1 MIKFRCG
8 HCRQKL
14 GVPDEY
20 AGRRVRCNKCGQPCT
35 VPRPQADAEAAT
47 TKQITPKIPAE
58 PVTPSMELD
67 LKLPQNEPEEMDEEM
82 YLFAGF
88 DEAEDV
94 AEDPTLKAIQM
105 AARDRAAG
113 GAKAGPSRRKSAKG
127 PKSKDPGKGKTE
139 RTPLSEMVPDMLRL
153 PLSLVLCVAAIGAM
167 ILLWIV
173 CGRAAGSALGFFALL
188 VPLTGAAALRLFMV
202 NRTFLLAVLG
212 TLLGGL
218 GIGVG
223 KLAIA
228 KHVVIPYYRQEA
240 NAECLVDLD
249 ALLADEKLQI
259 PQSRSAKSYAT
270 DSVFLLC
277 TALIS
282 LVDDDLADPIQV
294 RGWALH
300 ILRVTNKTDI
310 LALVSNAGSHSGGSQ
325 MPELDAEGEA
335 VFAKAWER
343 MFEWEQNETALRNT
357 RKYFPALMRLTHQCK
372 RLRILG
378 KPKEAMQLA
387 FIASIGLLDSLWIL
401 MGMGFTYFTL
411 AFD

>member
-20 AGRRVRCNKCGQPCT
+20 AGRRVRCNKCSQPCT
-35 VPRPQADAEAAT
+35 VPRPKADAEAAAARQT
-47 TKQITPKIPAE
+47 AAKIGAE

-67 LKLPQNEPEEMDEEM
+67 LKPPQDEPEDIDEEMDF
-82 YLFAGF
+82 FAGL
-88 DEAEDV
+88 DEFQDV
-94 AEDPTLKAIQM
+94 AEDPNLKAIQM
-105 AARDRAAG
+105 AAQDRAAG
-113 GAKAGPSRRKSAKG
+113 RADAGPSRRKSARD

-139 RTPLSEMVPDMLRL
+139 RTPLSEIVPDMLRL
-153 PLSLVLCVAAIGAM
+153 PLSLGLCVAATGAM

-202 NRTFLLAVLG
+202 ERTFLLAVLG
-212 TLLGGL
+212 TVVGGF

-228 KHVVIPYYRQEA
+228 KHVVIPYYQQQA

-259 PQSRSAKSYAT
+259 KQSRSAKRYAT
-270 DSVFLLC
+270 DGAFLLC

-294 RGWALH
+294 RSWALH

-310 LALVSNAGSHSGGSQ
+310 LALVSNAGSSSSGSQ

-335 VFAKAWER
+335 VFAKAWGR
-343 MFEWEQNETALRNT
+343 MFEWEENKTALQNT
-357 RKYFPALMRLTHQCK
+357 RKYFPALMRLANQCK
-372 RLRILG
+372 MQRIL
-378 KPKEAMQLA
+378 KKEKEVIQLA
-387 FIASIGLLDSLWIL
+387 FIDTIGLFDSLWIL
-401 MGMGFTYFTL
+401 MGLGFTYFTL

>member
-58 PVTPSMELD
+58 PATPSMELN
-67 LKLPQNEPEEMDEEM
+67 LKPPQAEPEEMDFFTG
-82 YLFAGF
+82 L
-88 DEAEDV
+88 DEFQDV
-94 AEDPTLKAIQM
+94 AEDPNLEVIQM

-113 GAKAGPSRRKSAKG
+113 RARTEPSRRKSTRD
-127 PKSKDPGKGKTE
+127 PKSKDPGKGNTE
-139 RTPLSEMVPDMLRL
+139 RTPLSEKVPDILRL
-153 PLSLVLCVAAIGAM
+153 PLSLALCLAAVGAT

-212 TLLGGL
+212 TVVGGF

-300 ILRVTNKTDI
+300 ILRVTNRTDI
-310 LALVSNAGSHSGGSQ
+310 LALVSNAGSHSSRPQ

-357 RKYFPALMRLTHQCK
+357 RKYFPALMRLAHQCK

-378 KPKEAMQLA
+378 KSKEVMTLA
-387 FIASIGLLDSLWIL
+387 FLDTIGLLDSLWIL

>member
-8 HCRQKL
+8 HCQQKL

-20 AGRRVRCNKCGQPCT
+20 AGRRVRCNKCSQPCT
-35 VPRPQADAEAAT
+35 VPRPKADAQAAAD
-47 TKQITPKIPAE
+47 KQTTPKIPAE
-58 PVTPSMELD
+58 PVAPSMELN
-67 LKLPQNEPEEMDEEM
+67 LKLPQDEPEDMDEEM
-82 YLFAGF
+82 DFFAGF
-88 DEAEDV
+88 DQVEDV
-94 AEDPTLKAIQM
+94 TEDPNLKAIQM

-113 GAKAGPSRRKSAKG
+113 RANAGPSRRTSARD

-139 RTPLSEMVPDMLRL
+139 RTPLSEIVPDILRL
-153 PLSLVLCVAAIGAM
+153 PLSLALCVAAIGAT
-167 ILLWIV
+167 IFLWIV
-173 CGRAAGSALGFFALL
+173 SGRAAGSALGFFALL

-228 KHVVIPYYRQEA
+228 KYVVIPHYRQEA

-259 PQSRSAKSYAT
+259 RQSRSAKSYAI
-270 DSVFLLC
+270 DGVFLLC
-277 TALIS
+277 TALVS

-294 RGWALH
+294 RSWTLH

-310 LALVSNAGSHSGGSQ
+310 LAQVANAGSHGNESQ

-335 VFAKAWER
+335 VFAKAGIR
-343 MFEWEQNETALRNT
+343 MFEWQQNETALRNT
-357 RKYFPALMRLTHQCK
+357 RKYFPALTRLAGQCK
-372 RLRILG
+372 MQRILQ
-378 KPKEAMQLA
+378 KPKEVMQLA
-387 FIASIGLLDSLWIL
+387 FIDTIGLLDSLWIL
-401 MGMGFTYFTL
+401 MGMGFAYLTL